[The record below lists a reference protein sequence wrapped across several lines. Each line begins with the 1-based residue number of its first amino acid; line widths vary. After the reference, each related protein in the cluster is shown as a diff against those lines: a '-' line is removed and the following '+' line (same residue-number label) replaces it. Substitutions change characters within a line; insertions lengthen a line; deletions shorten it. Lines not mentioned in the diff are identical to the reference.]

1 MLTLPTTP
9 RCPHVA
15 SRPAR
20 RRPVAV
26 VARLLAV
33 IPLGLAASTSA
44 WGGLPVTLAQVSLT
58 ELQATQ
64 QARQQMEAG
73 AADAAGRV
81 QMSDEDASVEPG
93 DAAAG
98 GEIAA
103 GAPATEGSGGGGM
116 LKYLPTYGLLILF
129 AGLGTF
135 AACRPVR
142 RTAPDG
148 T

>member
-33 IPLGLAASTSA
+33 IPLGLPA
-44 WGGLPVTLAQVSLT
+44 WAGPPVTLAQGLA

-64 QARQQMEAG
+64 QARQQMEAEAAG
-73 AADAAGRV
+73 AAAGRV

-98 GEIAA
+98 GDAT
-103 GAPATEGSGGGGM
+103 ATEGGSGGVF
-116 LKYLPTYGLLILF
+116 KYLLTYGLLIVF

>member
-98 GEIAA
+98 GDAT
-103 GAPATEGSGGGGM
+103 ATEGGSGGVF
-116 LKYLPTYGLLILF
+116 KYLLTYGLLIVF

>member
-15 SRPAR
+15 SRPVS
-20 RRPVAV
+20 RPA

-103 GAPATEGSGGGGM
+103 GAPATEGSGSGGM